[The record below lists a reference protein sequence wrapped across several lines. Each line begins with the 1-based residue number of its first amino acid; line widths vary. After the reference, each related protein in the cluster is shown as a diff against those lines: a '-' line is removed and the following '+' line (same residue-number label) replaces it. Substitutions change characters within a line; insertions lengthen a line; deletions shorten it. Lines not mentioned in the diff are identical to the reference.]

1 MMRPY
6 MKDIPYVFVDTPVNN
21 TEPLAIF
28 APHAFQAGKAQAKL
42 LTSVMEPGKEI
53 ALFQAKRIGDETS
66 IQSVVCQHGFFS
78 YLKENSLN
86 INIVYAQYNR
96 TDAKQNEETLTNF
109 FRAHPN
115 IGGAVVFNTCAYIIS
130 DFMKRNN
137 IKNVKLIGFD
147 INTRNVNALKE
158 GYISYLMAERPE
170 YQGYMAVKAVLE
182 YLIYNKK
189 PEVYNYTPIDIII
202 NETVDF
208 YTTTNF
214 AFAL

>member
-1 MMRPY
+1 M
-6 MKDIPYVFVDTPVNN
+6 
-21 TEPLAIF
+21 
-28 APHAFQAGKAQAKL
+28 
-42 LTSVMEPGKEI
+42 
-53 ALFQAKRIGDETS
+53 
-66 IQSVVCQHGFFS
+66 
-78 YLKENSLN
+78 
-86 INIVYAQYNR
+86 
-96 TDAKQNEETLTNF
+96 
-109 FRAHPN
+109 
-115 IGGAVVFNTCAYIIS
+115 VFNHIS
-130 DFMKRNN
+130 YTDSRNHTVKYKADTANN

-158 GYISYLMAERPE
+158 GYISHLIAERPE
-170 YQGYMAVKAVLE
+170 YQGYMAIKAILE

>member
-1 MMRPY
+1 MH
-6 MKDIPYVFVDTPVNN
+6 N
-21 TEPLAIF
+21 TTVPM
-28 APHAFQAGKAQAKL
+28 QNK
-42 LTSVMEPGKEI
+42 
-53 ALFQAKRIGDETS
+53 
-66 IQSVVCQHGFFS
+66 
-78 YLKENSLN
+78 
-86 INIVYAQYNR
+86 
-96 TDAKQNEETLTNF
+96 NEEMLTDF
-109 FRAHPN
+109 FRTHPN

-158 GYISYLMAERPE
+158 GYISHLIAERPE
-170 YQGYMAVKAVLE
+170 YQGYMAIKAILE

>member
-1 MMRPY
+1 M
-6 MKDIPYVFVDTPVNN
+6 
-21 TEPLAIF
+21 
-28 APHAFQAGKAQAKL
+28 
-42 LTSVMEPGKEI
+42 LT
-53 ALFQAKRIGDETS
+53 D
-66 IQSVVCQHGFFS
+66 
-78 YLKENSLN
+78 
-86 INIVYAQYNR
+86 
-96 TDAKQNEETLTNF
+96 F
-109 FRAHPN
+109 FRTHPN

-158 GYISYLMAERPE
+158 GYISHLIAERPE
-170 YQGYMAVKAVLE
+170 YQGYMAIKAILE

-208 YTTTNF
+208 ILLQILHSHYKKDVIRSGSAYSFRLRLIQRTSVRKVF
-214 AFAL
+214 GGKI